1 MRRRRRWFGFWPE
14 QETIGRRESKGD
26 MQYSIVCRLLGVIT
40 FVLAGAFALC
50 LGLALVFSELESVT
64 PAVSGFGISLL
75 FSLGLAFGFRW
86 MGRNAQPKLFRKEAL
101 SVIGLGWILAS
112 VLGAL
117 PYVIILKEC
126 SWADAWF
133 ESASGLTTTGATVFG
148 DVEGMMPRSLL
159 FWRCLSQW
167 IGGLGI
173 VVLFV
178 AMLSNL
184 GAGAK
189 LLISNESSGQSRDI
203 DDSTMQ
209 EGAKRIMWFYLGLSL
224 VCFLCYRLAG
234 VSWFDAMC
242 HMLTTVSTGG
252 FSTLN
257 LGVLGYANETL
268 EWLMIVFM
276 FLGGFSFLFAIK
288 WFRTGRAAWN
298 SGFEPMV
305 YTALFL
311 GAWLAV
317 ALINGVESHGGQLR
331 QVIRD
336 AGFQVISIMTTT
348 GYVTTDF
355 AQWPNPA
362 RWILLGL
369 MVVGGCSGS
378 TAGGLKV
385 IRVATALRMANLSIE
400 KTFRANVVRPLRVNG
415 RVMDDGSRDALMG
428 FLLLNVWVFAAGLF
442 SLTFMEPALDMESG
456 LSAVAACLFNVG
468 PGFGQ
473 VGPMSNFA
481 FLHDSTKLVL
491 GLLMILG
498 RLELYAVLVLFF
510 PSLWKRFS

>member
-1 MRRRRRWFGFWPE
+1 
-14 QETIGRRESKGD
+14 

-40 FVLAGAFALC
+40 YVLAGAFALC
-50 LGLALVFSELESVT
+50 LGLALVFSELESLT
-64 PAVSGFGISLL
+64 PAVRGFGISLL
-75 FSLGLAFGFRW
+75 IALVLAFVFRW
-86 MGRNAQPKLFRKEAL
+86 IGRNAQPKLFRKEAL

-117 PYVIILKEC
+117 PYVIIMKEC

-148 DVEGMMPRSLL
+148 DVEGMSRSLL

-224 VCFLCYRLAG
+224 VCLVSYRIAG
-234 VSWFDAMC
+234 ISWFDAVC

-257 LGVLGYANETL
+257 AGVMGYGNEPL
-268 EWLMIVFM
+268 EWLMILFM

-288 WFRTGRAAWN
+288 WFRMGRAAWS
-298 SGFEPMV
+298 SGYEPLV
-305 YTALFL
+305 YTALVIA
-311 GAWLAV
+311 AWLV
-317 ALINGVESHGGQLR
+317 IGLINGVESHGQHMR
-331 QVIRD
+331 QVMRD

-348 GYVTTDF
+348 GYATADF
-355 AQWPNPA
+355 AVWPNPT

-369 MVVGGCSGS
+369 MFVGGCSGS

-385 IRVATALRMANLSIE
+385 IRVATAWRMAKLSIE
-400 KTFRANVVRPLRVNG
+400 RAFRANVVRPLRVNG
-415 RVMDDGSRDALMG
+415 RVLDDGSRDALMG
-428 FLLLNVWVFAAGLF
+428 FLMLNAWVFAVGLF
-442 SLTFMEPALDMESG
+442 ALTFMEPSLDMESG

-473 VGPMSNFA
+473 VGPMCNYA
-481 FLHDSTKLVL
+481 FLHDSTKLIL

>member
-1 MRRRRRWFGFWPE
+1 
-14 QETIGRRESKGD
+14 

-40 FVLAGAFALC
+40 YVLAGAFALC
-50 LGLALVFSELESVT
+50 LGLALVFSELESLT
-64 PAVSGFGISLL
+64 PAVRGFGISLL
-75 FSLGLAFGFRW
+75 IALVLAFVFRW
-86 MGRNAQPKLFRKEAL
+86 IGRNAQPKLFRKEAL

-117 PYVIILKEC
+117 PYVIIMKEC

-148 DVEGMMPRSLL
+148 DVEGMSRSLL

-224 VCFLCYRLAG
+224 VCLVSYRIAG
-234 VSWFDAMC
+234 VSWFDAVC

-257 LGVLGYANETL
+257 AGVMGYGNEPL
-268 EWLMIVFM
+268 EWLMILFM

-288 WFRTGRAAWN
+288 WFRMGRAAWS
-298 SGFEPMV
+298 SGYEPLV
-305 YTALFL
+305 YTALVIA
-311 GAWLAV
+311 AWLV
-317 ALINGVESHGGQLR
+317 IGLINGVESHGQHMR
-331 QVIRD
+331 QVMRD

-348 GYVTTDF
+348 GYATADF
-355 AQWPNPA
+355 AQWPNPT

-369 MVVGGCSGS
+369 MFVGGCSGS

-385 IRVATALRMANLSIE
+385 IRVATAWRMAKLSIE
-400 KTFRANVVRPLRVNG
+400 RAFRANVVRPLRVNG
-415 RVMDDGSRDALMG
+415 RVLDDDSRDAMMG
-428 FLLLNVWVFAAGLF
+428 FLMLNAWVFAVGLF
-442 SLTFMEPALDMESG
+442 ALTFMEPSLDMESG

-473 VGPMSNFA
+473 VGPMCNYA
-481 FLHDSTKLVL
+481 FLHDSTKLIL

>member
-1 MRRRRRWFGFWPE
+1 
-14 QETIGRRESKGD
+14 

-40 FVLAGAFALC
+40 YVLAGAFALC
-50 LGLALVFSELESVT
+50 LGLALVFSELESLT
-64 PAVSGFGISLL
+64 PAVRGFGISLL
-75 FSLGLAFGFRW
+75 IALVLAFVFRW
-86 MGRNAQPKLFRKEAL
+86 IGRNAQPKLFRKEAL

-117 PYVIILKEC
+117 PYVIIMKEC

-148 DVEGMMPRSLL
+148 DVEGMSRSLL

-224 VCFLCYRLAG
+224 VCLVSYRIAG
-234 VSWFDAMC
+234 VSWFDAVC

-257 LGVLGYANETL
+257 AGVMGYGNEPL
-268 EWLMIVFM
+268 EWLMILFM

-288 WFRTGRAAWN
+288 WFRMGRAAWS
-298 SGFEPMV
+298 SGYEPLV
-305 YTALFL
+305 YTALVIA
-311 GAWLAV
+311 AWLV
-317 ALINGVESHGGQLR
+317 IGLINGVESHGQHMR
-331 QVIRD
+331 QVMRD

-348 GYVTTDF
+348 GYATADF
-355 AQWPNPA
+355 AQWPNPT

-369 MVVGGCSGS
+369 MFVGGCSGS

-385 IRVATALRMANLSIE
+385 IRVATAWRMAKLSIE
-400 KTFRANVVRPLRVNG
+400 RAFRANVVRPLRVNG
-415 RVMDDGSRDALMG
+415 RVLDDDSRDALMG
-428 FLLLNVWVFAAGLF
+428 FLMLNAWVFAVGLF
-442 SLTFMEPALDMESG
+442 ALTFMEPSLDMESG

-473 VGPMSNFA
+473 VGPMCNYA
-481 FLHDSTKLVL
+481 FLHDSTKLIL